1 MYTEHPEFTINKT
14 KEMSLW
20 RYMDFWKFLKL
31 ISTSNLFFPNIEM
44 LGDQHEGKIPE
55 KVYQM
60 MVKDKRLGGEKFAK
74 DYRGFIETNL
84 RSKTLICS
92 WVASEKES
100 FAMWKM
106 YSKEKLG
113 LALKT
118 NHERLKTS
126 FKNSSENIYI
136 GEVTYYND
144 EKPSYKIGNT
154 FYTFLVKHNYYD
166 FEYEVRC
173 ITEIGDSD
181 KGITFK
187 NIAVDLNTL
196 IDEIYIS
203 PFASETGFIEII
215 EFLKSKYTLDFKI
228 QISGVN
234 DKWL

>member
-1 MYTEHPEFTINKT
+1 
-14 KEMSLW
+14 
-20 RYMDFWKFLKL
+20 
-31 ISTSNLFFPNIEM
+31 
-44 LGDQHEGKIPE
+44 
-55 KVYQM
+55 
-60 MVKDKRLGGEKFAK
+60 
-74 DYRGFIETNL
+74 
-84 RSKTLICS
+84 
-92 WVASEKES
+92 
-100 FAMWKM
+100 MWKM

-113 LALKT
+113 IALKT

-136 GEVTYYND
+136 GEVTYYD
-144 EKPSYKIGNT
+144 DAKPSYEIGNA

-173 ITEIGDSD
+173 ITEIGDAD

-187 NIAVDLNTL
+187 NIDVDLNNL

-203 PFASETGFIEII
+203 PFASETGFTEII
-215 EFLKSKYTLDFKI
+215 EFLRTKYSLDFKI